1 MTSFEHAVERLLPWL
16 AQGSVRTIVLI
27 AVVALAMAL
36 WRRARPSER
45 LALWRWVLCA
55 AVVLPLSAS
64 WLPAIA
70 VPVPASDWQLTSALA
85 PVVAVAP
92 GPVAAT
98 TSDVRALADTERSVS
113 FPATAVAGL
122 VYLAGVLVL
131 SLRAARRWRS
141 ARDLIRDTVA
151 IEDPQLR
158 QRVSTLAASAGLR
171 TNPRVA
177 AASTLAVPVTAGVTT
192 PAIVLPALWR
202 TWDVDTLDAV
212 LVHELSHIA
221 RRDALWQRVALVYRI
236 AWWPNPAAWWLEQ
249 RLASLA
255 EDASD
260 DAVLGTHVGPVRY
273 AEILLGFV
281 RNAGRT
287 RPAHDWHLAM
297 ARVTGAERRIT
308 RVLSWKERGPMSRMF
323 QRLRLVT
330 ASAAALILA
339 GVVASAQPEV
349 LAAPMP
355 QSIARP
361 DALAPAIRP
370 LPTRSALDAI
380 PRPVVETTENV
391 AAEAPQQAPPT
402 SRPSAPQTPD
412 DDFFKGAYGMDTQ
425 GLALPTLIS
434 DVKPRYT
441 PEAMCAK
448 LQGEYLLEVVVG
460 ADGYVTRARVAGVS
474 GNLEFFGRASQE
486 QPAGRNQGLD
496 EQALAA
502 VRGWRFSPGT
512 LNGVAVPVVVKVNLS
527 FKLS

>member
-1 MTSFEHAVERLLPWL
+1 MTFFDLAIERLVPWL
-16 AQGSVRTIVLI
+16 AQSSVRTIVLI
-27 AVVALAMAL
+27 AVVALALAL

-45 LALWRWVLCA
+45 LTLWRGVLCA
-55 AVVLPLSAS
+55 AIVLPLSAS
-64 WLPAIA
+64 WLPRFA
-70 VPVPASDWQLTSALA
+70 VPVPASDWQLTSVPR
-85 PVVAVAP
+85 PVDVVE
-92 GPVAAT
+92 AT
-98 TSDVRALADTERSVS
+98 TV
-113 FPATAVAGL
+113 PATASIVPAVADTARTVSWTRVAGL
-122 VYLAGVLVL
+122 AYLAGVLML
-131 SLRAARRWRS
+131 SLRAVRRWRA
-141 ARDLIRDTVA
+141 ARDLIRDAVT
-151 IEDPQLR
+151 IDDPQLLER
-158 QRVSTLAASAGLR
+158 GRTLAAAAALR
-171 TNPRVA
+171 TSPRL
-177 AASTLAVPVTAGVTT
+177 AASSTLSVPVVAGVAT

-212 LVHELSHIA
+212 LIHELSHIA

-236 AWWPNPAAWWLEQ
+236 AWWPNPAAWWLEK
-249 RLASLA
+249 RLANLA

-281 RNAGRT
+281 RMAGRT

-323 QRLRLVT
+323 QRFRLVT
-330 ASAAALILA
+330 VSAAALGLA
-339 GVVASAQPEV
+339 GIVAAARPEV
-349 LAAPMP
+349 LAAPVP

-361 DALAPAIRP
+361 DAFAPAIRP

-380 PRPVVETTENV
+380 PRPVVETTGN
-391 AAEAPQQAPPT
+391 AAVEAPQQAPPT
-402 SRPSAPQTPD
+402 SSRPSAPQTPAD
-412 DDFFKGAYGMDTQ
+412 DDFLKGAYGMDTQ
-425 GLALPTLIS
+425 GLTLPTLIS

-441 PEAMCAK
+441 PEAMRAK

-474 GNLEFFGRASQE
+474 GNLEFFGKASQD

-527 FKLS
+527 FRLN